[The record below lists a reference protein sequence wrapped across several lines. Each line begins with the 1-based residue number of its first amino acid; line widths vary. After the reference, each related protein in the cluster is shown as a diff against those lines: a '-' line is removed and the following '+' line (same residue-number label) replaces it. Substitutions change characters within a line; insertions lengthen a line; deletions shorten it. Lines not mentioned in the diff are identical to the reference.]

1 MFIVYTS
8 LISTRGEE
16 AAAASAVQKAAWE
29 HSARCVAWSGHPRPA
44 LLPREP
50 RGVGAR
56 LVSSGCSLL
65 PANHAQGSAA
75 FVFHQWPERTGEQE
89 MKVIYEG
96 R

>member
-75 FVFHQWPERTGEQE
+75 CFPPVAGTDWGAGD
-89 MKVIYEG
+89 EG
-96 R
+96 DL

>member
-16 AAAASAVQKAAWE
+16 AAAASAVPKAAWE

-65 PANHAQGSAA
+65 PTNHAQGSAA
-75 FVFHQWPERTGEQE
+75 FVFRQLPERTGEQE